1 VPRGTAGND
10 PELHWHDARGAP
22 GLMWA
27 AVCADL
33 LAAVLALQRQHEMAT
48 EGHKGGSGPPELLGG
63 GQPTAG
69 GDDL

>member
-1 VPRGTAGND
+1 
-10 PELHWHDARGAP
+10 
-22 GLMWA
+22 MWA

-48 EGHKGGSGPPELLGG
+48 EGHKGGSGQPELLGG
-63 GQPTAG
+63 CQPTAG